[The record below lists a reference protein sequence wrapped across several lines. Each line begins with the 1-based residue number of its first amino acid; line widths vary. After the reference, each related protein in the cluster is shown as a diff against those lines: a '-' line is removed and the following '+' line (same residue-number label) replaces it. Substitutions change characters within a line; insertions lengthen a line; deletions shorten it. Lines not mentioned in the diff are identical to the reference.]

1 MSRLIDVDTLIAEL
15 MKHIWD
21 DKKFS
26 EIVKDVPTIHAI
38 PVDKVKA
45 VVEQLDEE
53 REFAYADFEEYKVSV
68 LGIEADELPD
78 DEFRYGVERCMQL
91 LNKLIAESE
100 EV

>member
-38 PVDKVKA
+38 PIDRI
-45 VVEQLDEE
+45 EQARREI
-53 REFAYADFEEYKVSV
+53 EFADDTTYGNYKKTV
-68 LGIEADELPD
+68 LSILD
-78 DEFRYGVERCMQL
+78 
-91 LNKLIAESE
+91 KLIEESE
-100 EV
+100 DK

>member
-45 VVEQLDEE
+45 AREEIQNSKGDSYEELAQFFYDEGLKYAVAVLD
-53 REFAYADFEEYKVSV
+53 
-68 LGIEADELPD
+68 
-78 DEFRYGVERCMQL
+78 
-91 LNKLIAESE
+91 KLIAESE
-100 EV
+100 ET

>member
-38 PVDKVKA
+38 PIDEVKN
-45 VVEQLDEE
+45 VRDEITE
-53 REFAYADFEEYKVSV
+53 LEKIPMIYSTSINEDIYKVGKM
-68 LGIEADELPD
+68 LD
-78 DEFRYGVERCMQL
+78 
-91 LNKLIAESE
+91 KLIKESE
-100 EV
+100 NT